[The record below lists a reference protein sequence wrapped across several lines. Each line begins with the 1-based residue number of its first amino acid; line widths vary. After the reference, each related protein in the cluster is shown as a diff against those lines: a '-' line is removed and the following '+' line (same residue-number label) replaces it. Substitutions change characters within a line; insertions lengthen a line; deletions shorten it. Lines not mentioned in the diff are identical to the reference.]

1 MPRVAMPIRTLG
13 DPVLREPSKPVER
26 FDRALRRL
34 VDEMTETM
42 YAANGV
48 GLAGPQVGL
57 SVRLFTYDDG
67 ETGPSCLAN
76 PELTLLDGDLWH
88 DEGCLS
94 IPGPYYPTARS
105 ARVRIAGQ
113 DARGRPVEVEAEG
126 LLARIFQHETD
137 HLDGVLFTDRMNP
150 TARTDIAYDLHE
162 FETAFESRRSTGG
175 IPGDEQIAARLAE
188 FERKYT

>member
-1 MPRVAMPIRTLG
+1 MPRVAMPIRVLG

-57 SVRLFTYDDG
+57 SYRLFTSDDG
-67 ETGPSCLAN
+67 ETGPSFIAN
-76 PELTLLDGDLWH
+76 PELTLLDGELIR

-94 IPGPYYPTARS
+94 ISGPFYPTAR
-105 ARVRIAGQ
+105 AAQVLITGA
-113 DARGRPVEVEAEG
+113 DARGRPVRIEAEG

-137 HLDGVLFTDRMNP
+137 HLDGALYIDRL
-150 TARTDIAYDLHE
+150 DDE
-162 FETAFESRRSTGG
+162 GRRSVM
-175 IPGDEQIAARLAE
+175 A
-188 FERKYT
+188 

>member
-1 MPRVAMPIRTLG
+1 MPRVAMPIRVLG

-57 SVRLFTYDDG
+57 SYRLFTYDDG
-67 ETGPSCLAN
+67 ETGPSFIAN
-76 PELTLLDGDLWH
+76 PELTLLDGELIR

-94 IPGPYYPTARS
+94 IPGPFYPTAR
-105 ARVRIAGQ
+105 AAQVLITGA
-113 DARGRPVEVEAEG
+113 DARGRPVRIEAEG

-137 HLDGVLFTDRMNP
+137 HLDGALYIDRL
-150 TARTDIAYDLHE
+150 DDE
-162 FETAFESRRSTGG
+162 GRRSVMAELRQIEMGLAV
-175 IPGDEQIAARLAE
+175 PRQRSPDDEA
-188 FERKYT
+188 